1 MASQINLFLRVLQ
14 ALNDYDVEYIL
25 IGGVA
30 VILHGLNRLTRDID
44 IFINLDEA
52 NIERL
57 RGALRSV
64 FDDASIEEIT
74 FEELRKYPVIRY
86 GTPQDFYIDI
96 LARLGEAAAY
106 NDLAYEILEYQGV
119 PIRIG
124 TPETLYNLKKATVR
138 EKDKVDAL
146 FLREL
151 LNNKT

>member
-96 LARLGEAAAY
+96 LARLGEASQLE
-106 NDLAYEILEYQGV
+106 LAHQKRCI
-119 PIRIG
+119 
-124 TPETLYNLKKATVR
+124 T
-138 EKDKVDAL
+138 
-146 FLREL
+146 
-151 LNNKT
+151 